1 MNTDTLI
8 SQRARS
14 IDASGIRRVFELGR
28 RLKNPINLSIGQPNF
43 PVPDNVKRAAIDAI
57 SSNHNGYTVTQG
69 IQPLLDRIALDL
81 EQTLH
86 WPRDRMG
93 KEWGA
98 LVTSGTSG
106 ALFLA
111 AMALLDRDSEMVI
124 PDPWFVL
131 YPNLARLF
139 GGHAIPCDTYPDFR
153 MTASRV
159 APLLSANTRFVL
171 ACSPGNPTGVTITQ
185 DEFNDLHNLCRE
197 RNVLL
202 LSDEIYDRFLFP
214 PHTALP
220 TPARVRDDNKA
231 PWRDTLL
238 VRGFGKTYAATGWR
252 IGYVAGPLRI
262 IEEMAKLQQYTYV
275 CAPSMAQWGALA
287 AYDADITPIVNDY
300 AHKRDRVVKRLSP
313 LTELAMPTG
322 AFYAFPKVP
331 DHLNMTATDFAAK
344 AVERSLL
351 VIPGAVFSSRDT
363 HLRLSFAA
371 EDHILDQGLDIL
383 AELFAK

>member
-1 MNTDTLI
+1 MNTDALI

-28 RLKNPINLSIGQPNF
+28 RLKNPINLSIGQPHF
-43 PVPDNVKRAAIDAI
+43 PVPDNVKRAAVEAI
-57 SSNHNGYTVTQG
+57 NSNHNGYTVTQG

-81 EQTLH
+81 EQSLS
-86 WPRDRMG
+86 WPRSLQG
-93 KEWGA
+93 KEWGVV
-98 LVTSGTSG
+98 VTSGTSG

-131 YPNLARLF
+131 YPNLAKLF

-153 MTASRV
+153 MTAQRV
-159 APLLSANTRFVL
+159 APLLNKNTRFVL
-171 ACSPGNPTGVTITQ
+171 ACSPGNPTGVTFTQ
-185 DEFNDLHNLCRE
+185 AEFDDLHDLCRS

-220 TPARVRDDNKA
+220 TPARAREKHPT

-262 IEEMAKLQQYTYV
+262 IEEIAKLQQYTYV
-275 CAPSMAQWGALA
+275 CAPSIAQWGALA
-287 AYDADITPIVNDY
+287 AYDADITPIVADY
-300 AHKRDRVVKRLSP
+300 AKKRDRVVERLSGH
-313 LTELAMPTG
+313 TDLAIPGG

-344 AVERSLL
+344 AVEHALL
-351 VIPGAVFSSRDT
+351 VIPGAVFSARDT
-363 HLRLSFAA
+363 HFRLSFAT
-371 EDHILDQGLDIL
+371 DDQTLDRGLDVL
-383 AELFAK
+383 AELFSA